1 MAKNL
6 YRNISCLVTNSGLSA
21 IGGVRPQE
29 QHLGII
35 KNGAVA
41 HCSKRGVVWAGKD
54 SELPK
59 EFKTKPWK
67 QFSGKGL
74 TAYPGLVDP
83 HTHPVF
89 SGDRA
94 HEFSL
99 RMAGAKYQE
108 IADAGGGI
116 LSSMRATRSAKAKDL
131 TEDLQKRLKAASRL
145 GVRLMEA
152 KSGYGLE
159 EKAELRSLEA
169 IEEANH
175 SFGVEL
181 VATCLAAHA
190 FPPEFRE
197 KRDAYVDSLIQSL
210 FPKVHKRSLAAY
222 VDVFCDEGYFSL
234 AQTEKLVSAA
244 HSLGFRTRLHG
255 EELAYTGVAEKAAQ
269 WGSDSVDHLLKIS
282 EGGVKAMARS
292 GTVGILL
299 PATAFY
305 LREPFAPARKMID
318 QGMVVALASD
328 FNPGSSP
335 TQSLPFVGTLAAV
348 QMGMTVPEIIAALT
362 WNGARSLRKEYEYG
376 ALVPGFK
383 GGPIFAEGDHPAAL
397 FYRVAPESLAVPES
411 FTR

>member
-1 MAKNL
+1 MAKNV
-6 YRNISCLVTNSGLSA
+6 YRNISCLVTNAGLPA
-21 IGGVRPQE
+21 ISGVRPKE
-29 QHLGII
+29 EHLGII
-35 KNGAVA
+35 KNGAVV
-41 HCSKRGVVWAGKD
+41 HCTSKGVMWVGKNSD
-54 SELPK
+54 LPK
-59 EFKTKPWK
+59 AFKTKPWK
-67 QFSGKGL
+67 QFSGRGL

-94 HEFSL
+94 HEFAL
-99 RMAGAKYQE
+99 RMSGAKYQE

-116 LSSMRATRSAKAKDL
+116 LSSMRATRAVKSGEL
-131 TEDLQKRLKAASRL
+131 TIALKKRLRAASRL

-159 EKAELRSLEA
+159 ERAELKSLEA
-169 IEEANH
+169 IQRANL
-175 SFGVEL
+175 SSGVEL

-197 KRDAYVDSLIQSL
+197 KKDAYVDSLIQSL
-210 FPKVHKRSLAAY
+210 FPKVHKRSLATY
-222 VDVFCDEGYFSL
+222 VDVFCDDGYFSL
-234 AQTEKLVSAA
+234 AQTELLVHAA
-244 HSLGFRTRLHG
+244 HTLGFRTRLHG
-255 EELAYTGVAEKAAQ
+255 EELAHTGVAEKAAQ

-282 EGGVKAMARS
+282 DAGIKAMARS

-305 LREPFAPARKMID
+305 LREPLAPARKMID
-318 QGMVVALASD
+318 QGMVIAMASD

-348 QMGMTVPEIIAALT
+348 QMEMTVPEIIAALT
-362 WNGARSLRKEYEYG
+362 WCGARSLRKEFEYG
-376 ALVPGFK
+376 TLLPGFK
-383 GGPIFAEGDHPAAL
+383 GAPIFAEGDHPAAL
-397 FYRVAPESLAVPES
+397 FYRVAPESLPVPES

>member
-1 MAKNL
+1 MAKSV
-6 YRNISCLVTNSGLSA
+6 YRNISCLVTNSGIPS
-21 IGGVRPQE
+21 IGGVRPKE
-29 QHLGII
+29 EHLGII
-35 KNGAVA
+35 RNGAVVY
-41 HCSKRGVVWAGKD
+41 CSKSGVLWAGK
-54 SELPK
+54 EANLPK
-59 EFKTKPWK
+59 QFKSKPWR
-67 QFSGKGL
+67 QFSAKGL

-99 RMAGAKYQE
+99 RMAGARYQE
-108 IADAGGGI
+108 IAAAGGGI
-116 LSSMRATRSAKAKDL
+116 VSSMRATRSAKVGEL
-131 TEDLQKRLKAASRL
+131 ISSLEKRLKSAARL

-152 KSGYGLE
+152 KSGYGLST
-159 EKAELRSLEA
+159 KAELSSLEA
-169 IEEANH
+169 IRDANG
-175 SFGVEL
+175 SQGVEL
-181 VATCLAAHA
+181 VSTCLAAHA

-197 KRDAYVDSLIQSL
+197 DKESYIKEMIESL
-210 FPKVHKRSLAAY
+210 FPKVHKRSLATY
-222 VDVFCDEGYFSL
+222 VDVFCDDGYFSL
-234 AQTEKLVSAA
+234 QQTERLVNAA
-244 HSLGFRTRLHG
+244 HGLGFRTRLHG
-255 EELAYTGVAEKAAQ
+255 EELARTGVAEKAAA

-282 EGGVKAMARS
+282 DSGINAMARS

-305 LREPFAPARKMID
+305 LRENYAPARKMID

-362 WNGARSLRKEYEYG
+362 WNGARSLRKEFEYG
-376 ALVPGFK
+376 ALVEGFK
-383 GGPIFAEGDHPAAL
+383 GPPIFAEGDHPAAL
-397 FYRVAPESLAVPES
+397 FYRVAPESLATPES